1 MKRRHLVGTALGLA
15 GTALGVQGQTPRA
28 AGRIGYL
35 HQRTVAPN
43 HSTLGILRAAWQR
56 LGYIEGR
63 DVLLR
68 SADGAIER
76 VPSLVDELIRLQA
89 GVLIVVGGEAV
100 LAASR
105 TTRTTPIVAIDL
117 ETDPVGA
124 GLAASFARPGG
135 NLTGLF
141 LDQASLAGKWIE
153 LLREAVPGMDRLGLL
168 WDPGTGRGQL
178 EVARAAA
185 KARGL
190 ETVVIEMNA
199 ASNFDRALQAL
210 GSRGRTGLVFLT
222 SPGFSPSYERFVAAI
237 NRLRLPAIGF
247 QKQLTRAGGLMS
259 YGPVQ
264 DAYYPRAVVLADKIL
279 RGERAGD
286 LPIEQPTQFEF
297 VVNAKAARSL
307 GLTLPQ
313 SLLLRA
319 DEVIE

>member
-1 MKRRHLVGTALGLA
+1 MKRRQLVGTALGLA

-28 AGRIGYL
+28 PGRIGSL

-43 HSTLGILRAAWQR
+43 HSTLVILRAAWQR
-56 LGYIEGR
+56 LGYVEGR

-68 SADGAIER
+68 SADGVIER
-76 VPSLVDELIRLQA
+76 VPSLVDELIRWQA

-185 KARGL
+185 KVRGL
-190 ETVVIEMNA
+190 ETVVIELNA

-264 DAYYPRAVVLADKIL
+264 DAYYARAVVLADKIL
-279 RGERAGD
+279 KGERAGD